1 MALRA
6 MNEFDIYKTIF
17 IMIQK
22 NIYIPTE
29 EFAKG
34 LLANLYL
41 HN

>member
-22 NIYIPTE
+22 KYIFPQKSLL
-29 EFAKG
+29 KG
-34 LLANLYL
+34 Y
-41 HN
+41 